1 MPGGP
6 RSARPPA
13 AEGPSQEKT
22 GGLVDVGRITGV
34 HGIAGEIKVESLT
47 DFPERFNPGSCLLL
61 ELPDGGR
68 GKTTIQTSR
77 VHKGRFLLT
86 LDGIADRTAAES
98 LRGGVLKIAEE
109 EIKKLPAGEYY
120 RFQLQGLTVVTDED
134 RELGQIVEI
143 MATGSNLVLVVRGEG
158 GEILLP
164 YIDDV
169 VLAVDIEA
177 GRMTVHLLEGL
188 LPEA

>member
-1 MPGGP
+1 M
-6 RSARPPA
+6 
-13 AEGPSQEKT
+13 
-22 GGLVDVGRITGV
+22 
-34 HGIAGEIKVESLT
+34 
-47 DFPERFNPGSCLLL
+47 
-61 ELPDGGR
+61 
-68 GKTTIQTSR
+68 
-77 VHKGRFLLT
+77 
-86 LDGIADRTAAES
+86 
-98 LRGGVLKIAEE
+98 LKIAEE